1 MIEYNYD
8 FLHEPVFVLSSG
20 SFIKSLLITATSVPW
35 LRSQLCRETNFM
47 NRFNQFCLS
56 LTLMVG
62 ISACSESTKPGANN
76 KIDSAAAAKPA
87 AATIDSQRLS
97 DIVKVL
103 ASDEF
108 EGRAPGG
115 PGEAKTITFLV
126 EQFQSIGLEPG
137 GVDGT
142 WTQSV
147 PLIHTQLAQNGKLSV
162 AIGDTSQTWQQGIDV
177 AISTARAVDKV
188 DINAAPLVF
197 VGFGASAPERD
208 WDDFGDIDLKGKVA
222 VFLVNDPD
230 FSASADEPVAGRFGN
245 KRMTYYGRWTYKYE
259 EAARRGALAA
269 LVIHENKAAGYGW
282 NVAASSP
289 GEKFALAQTSGPLP
303 PLLQGWLHYDAATA
317 LFAAA
322 GLDLAEQRQ
331 RARRDDFSAFELPHV
346 SLSAAFEVA
355 LEKIESQNVLARLPG
370 TTQADETLMVSS
382 HWDAYGQG
390 KPDAQGLT
398 VRPGANDDALG
409 TAGVI
414 ELARVLKAGTPM
426 ARSVV
431 FAVWTAE
438 ESGLLGSAA
447 YATQPIYPLHSTVAN
462 FTLDILQT
470 AGPARDVILV
480 GEGQSDLEDDLVRA
494 AALQSRVV
502 TPENLPE
509 NGLFFRADH
518 FSLARQG
525 VPVLLIMG
533 IAGGADLVEGG
544 RAAGDQWI
552 ADYTGN
558 CYHQTCDAW
567 SADWDLRGAIDDIE
581 LFHSIL
587 RELGDSTR
595 WPQWKAGSEFRATR
609 AQTNDLRA
617 TP

>member
-1 MIEYNYD
+1 
-8 FLHEPVFVLSSG
+8 
-20 SFIKSLLITATSVPW
+20 
-35 LRSQLCRETNFM
+35 M
-47 NRFNQFCLS
+47 NRFNQFCIS
-56 LTLMVG
+56 LTLMLG
-62 ISACSESTKPGANN
+62 ISACSESFKTVVDSE
-76 KIDSAAAAKPA
+76 IDSVTVAKA
-87 AATIDSQRLS
+87 VAIDSQRLS

-115 PGEAKTITFLV
+115 PGEKKTIAFLV
-126 EQFQSIGLEPG
+126 DQFQALGLEPG

-142 WTQSV
+142 WTHSV
-147 PLIHTQLAQNGKLSV
+147 PLIHTQLAPDGKLSV
-162 AIGDTSQTWQQGIDV
+162 AIDDVSQLWKQGIDV
-177 AISTARAVDKV
+177 AVSTVRAVDTV
-188 DINAAPLVF
+188 NIDSAPLVF
-197 VGFGASAPERD
+197 VGFGASAPERN
-208 WDDFGDIDLKGKVA
+208 WDDFGDIDLTGKVA

-230 FSASADEPVAGRFGN
+230 FSAKVDEPVAGRFGS
-245 KRMTYYGRWTYKYE
+245 KRMTYYGRWAYKYE

-269 LVIHENKAAGYGW
+269 LVIHEDKAAGYGW
-282 NVAASSP
+282 NVAASAP
-289 GEKFALAQTSGPLP
+289 GDQFALAETIGPLP
-303 PLLQGWLHYDAATA
+303 PLLQGWLHYDAASA

-322 GLDLAEQRQ
+322 GLDLVEQRQ
-331 RARRDDFSAFELPHV
+331 LARHDDFSAFELPKA
-346 SLSAAFEVA
+346 SLSASFDVA

-370 TTQADETLMVSS
+370 STQADEILMVSS

-390 KPDAQGLT
+390 EPDSQGRT

-414 ELARVLKAGTPM
+414 ELARVLKAGAPM

-431 FAVWTAE
+431 FAAWTAE

-447 YATQPIYPLHSTVAN
+447 YAMEPIYPLHSTVAN

-470 AGPARDVILV
+470 AGQSRDVILV
-480 GEGQSDLEDDLVRA
+480 GEGQSDLEDDLTRA
-494 AALQSRVV
+494 AALQSRIV

-533 IAGGADLVEGG
+533 IAGGADLVDGG
-544 RAAGDQWI
+544 RAAGDKWI

-567 SADWDLRGAIDDIE
+567 SADWDLRGAVEDIE
-581 LFHSIL
+581 LFHTIL
-587 RELGDSTR
+587 RDLGDSQR
-595 WPQWKAGSEFRATR
+595 WPQWKEGSEFRAIR
-609 AQTNDLRA
+609 AKTENLR
-617 TP
+617 TKLPSN